1 VARRKVSPK
10 TLRSVLMRLA
20 DMADQDKATAKSI
33 CDELNAF
40 LDDLAR
46 DDFFGTERQ
55 LDPRGDQRD

>member
-1 VARRKVSPK
+1 VRTKRVTPR
-10 TLRSVLMRLA
+10 TLRLVLGRFADLA
-20 DMADQDKATAKSI
+20 EQDKATAKSI

-55 LDPRGDQRD
+55 LDPRGDGRE